1 MITNG
6 PNTFQKCNVSVI
18 RILQLYSVSTICTVT
33 MNTQHQETIKAIPYQ
48 VVFGTSPSSVPVPE
62 LCVIDEQ
69 G

>member
-1 MITNG
+1 
-6 PNTFQKCNVSVI
+6 
-18 RILQLYSVSTICTVT
+18 

-48 VVFGTSPSSVPVPE
+48 VVFGTSPSSEPVPE